1 MSSSKRFDQSRK
13 EDAERH
19 ASTVR
24 RLLADYYDIK
34 EKLIVSVESIHD
46 GAYDTGGKFDAAHFL
61 DYAGVDWLV
70 DDRPAIVAIGE
81 RLRPVK
87 DGGTVDF
94 SWRVNNGTSRPC
106 EAVRVPAGL
115 ERVGGVAPETILFGR
130 YDSTNIRRAWLVDVE
145 SLLQLVESGVGEVY
159 DSPGGARARYIS
171 VPDLV
176 TQNAVCDAWEVG
188 VDD

>member
-1 MSSSKRFDQSRK
+1 MSNTKRFDQSRK
-13 EDAERH
+13 DDAERH

-24 RLLADYYDIK
+24 RLLADYYGI
-34 EKLIVSVESIHD
+34 EERLIVSVESIHE
-46 GAYDTGGKFDAAHFL
+46 GAYETGGEFDASHLL
-61 DYAGVDWLV
+61 DYAGVDWLI

-87 DGGTVDF
+87 DGGAVDF

-115 ERVGGVAPETILFGR
+115 DRAGGVAPETILFGR
-130 YDSTNIRRAWLVDVE
+130 YDSTSIRRAWLVNVE
-145 SLLQLVESGVGEVY
+145 SLLQLVEDGVGEVY

-176 TQNAVCDAWEVG
+176 TRNAICDAWEV
-188 VDD
+188 DIDE